1 MRLAD
6 VLVSGQF
13 SQNLLRAHL
22 SRLPEIMPTLS
33 VVIPCYFNEDNI
45 PVTTAA
51 LLANEPAFPAGTA
64 FEYVLVDDG
73 SRDGTFAAIEA
84 FRATH
89 PQKAVAIKLAAN
101 VGSHNAILA
110 GLHHAT
116 GDACVILTA
125 DMQDPPELIPKM
137 FAYWMQGMK
146 LVLANRTERE
156 KESLSQR
163 FFANTFHALIK
174 RFALKT
180 VPDGGF
186 DLVLFDRALRNEVVA
201 MSEKNTH
208 IFYLLLWLGYPY
220 VSIPYTRRER
230 EIGVSR
236 WTLGKKIKL
245 LIDSFI
251 AFSFVPIRSISAIG
265 LGLGSL
271 AFLYGAFVLIGRVTG
286 LIPRVDGWSSLMVV
300 VLFVSAFQMIALGII
315 GEYVWR
321 TLDASRKRPN
331 FVVETILTPKD

>member
-1 MRLAD
+1 
-6 VLVSGQF
+6 
-13 SQNLLRAHL
+13 
-22 SRLPEIMPTLS
+22 MPTLS
-33 VVIPCYFNEDNI
+33 VIIPCYFNQDNI
-45 PVTTAA
+45 PVTTAT
-51 LLANEPAFPAGTA
+51 LLANEAAFPTGVD

-73 SRDGTFAAIEA
+73 SRDETFAEILR
-84 FRATH
+84 FRAAH
-89 PQKAVAIKLAAN
+89 SHKVKAVKLATN

-116 GDACVILTA
+116 GDACVILAA
-125 DMQDPPELIPKM
+125 DLQDPPELIPKM
-137 FAYWMQGMK
+137 FSYWSQGMK
-146 LVLANRTERE
+146 LVLANRVERE

-163 FFANTFHALIK
+163 FFATTFHALIK
-174 RFALKT
+174 RFALKS

-186 DLVLFDRALRNEVVA
+186 DLALFDRALRDDVVA

-208 IFYLLLWLGYPY
+208 IFYLLLWLGYDY

-236 WTLGKKIKL
+236 WTLAKKVKL

-265 LGLGSL
+265 LGLGVL
-271 AFLYGAFVLIGRVTG
+271 ALLYGLFVLLGRLMGFV
-286 LIPRVDGWSSLMVV
+286 PRVDGWSSLMAVL
-300 VLFVSAFQMIALGII
+300 LFVSAFQMIALGII

-331 FVVETILTPKD
+331 FVVETLLAPPAPHESHESHKSSAAAPPQQA